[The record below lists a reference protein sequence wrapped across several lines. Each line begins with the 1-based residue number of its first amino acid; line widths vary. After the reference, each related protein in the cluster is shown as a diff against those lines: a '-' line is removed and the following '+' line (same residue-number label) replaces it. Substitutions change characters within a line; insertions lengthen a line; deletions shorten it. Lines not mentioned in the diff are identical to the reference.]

1 MQLKVFRDG
10 ETRNVTL
17 TLGELKGDELAGKSD
32 GGKPEKGDTILGLGV
47 EALTADQR
55 EELGLDK
62 DEGVLVSEVDSTAAQ
77 RANLQPGDV
86 ITMIGKVRVGTVAAF
101 KAEAAKAKPGK
112 PVMLLVRR
120 GENSFF
126 TAITPP
132 ENDD

>member
-1 MQLKVFRDG
+1 M
-10 ETRNVTL
+10 
-17 TLGELKGDELAGKSD
+17 
-32 GGKPEKGDTILGLGV
+32 
-47 EALTADQR
+47 TADQR